1 MIEIKATVD
10 MNFSIGDLDIDS
22 IVQRELKSTA
32 SDIEEQAKQNCP
44 VDTGRLKGSIKA
56 GVQGLEANIGTDV
69 EYAHFVH
76 DGTYKMAARPF
87 LESAANK
94 ELEGIEERIADAI
107 MRLL

>member
-1 MIEIKATVD
+1 MIEIKAIVD

-69 EYAHFVH
+69 ELI
-76 DGTYKMAARPF
+76 AAPSYR
-87 LESAANK
+87 NVC
-94 ELEGIEERIADAI
+94 
-107 MRLL
+107 